1 MEPTTYVFDMIR
13 TNLGSGGGPSY
24 KTILSLFIIIWS
36 ALLPLALYKKV
47 YVFSVGYGYSVM
59 VTSIVLLYIVFP
71 SNTTNTETAAAA
83 TTTTTTASDSDY
95 HHRLLA
101 ICCGVY
107 GGRLGSYL
115 LIRELTRKAK
125 KPTTMTNGSIISR
138 VIMSASLSLFYS
150 MLMTPALY
158 SLRATKKD
166 VSFPPVLYSMRALD
180 EDTTT
185 FSTNSPSF
193 FQVMLMT
200 GLCISILGG
209 CIETVADL
217 QKYVVKQSQP
227 PLQKAKDVD
236 DTKQELFVGPTNGV
250 YRLSRHPNYLGHILF
265 WLGQFIGGIPSLN
278 GIAPWVCSLL
288 GVVGIFNVMKM
299 STGRLEKQQK
309 EKYNGQPDYD
319 QWIKEVP
326 WSLFPFVP

>member
-1 MEPTTYVFDMIR
+1 MIT

-24 KTILSLFIIIWS
+24 TTILSLFIIIWS
-36 ALLPLALYKKV
+36 ALLPFTIYKKV

-71 SNTTNTETAAAA
+71 SNTTNTETT
-83 TTTTTTASDSDY
+83 TTTTTTASDIDY

-115 LIRELTRKAK
+115 LIRELTRKTK
-125 KPTTMTNGSIISR
+125 NPTTMTNGSIISR

-158 SLRATKKD
+158 SLIRATKHNA
-166 VSFPPVLYSMRALD
+166 SFPPVLYSMRASD
-180 EDTTT
+180 EDPTTTT

-193 FQVMLMT
+193 FQLMLMT

-236 DTKQELFVGPTNGV
+236 DTKQELFVGPTNGF
-250 YRLSRHPNYLGHILF
+250 YRLSRHPNYLGHMLF
-265 WLGQFIGGIPSLN
+265 WLGQFIGGMPSLN
-278 GIAPWVCSLL
+278 GIAPWVWSLL

-299 STGRLEKQQK
+299 STGRLEKQQT

-326 WSLFPFVP
+326 WPLFPFVP